1 MPTTLLIDWSP
12 RLLKVIQFNIESQ
25 LKTQRGEKRP
35 YGVGLL
41 IAGYD
46 SSGPKL
52 YRTCPSGNYYEYH
65 CVAIGSR
72 CQTANTFLENKFD
85 LLDNATPDELITIAI
100 GAMKKAQDMEI
111 NAYNTAISI
120 VGVDTDFKV
129 FTSEE
134 LDKYFSGM
142 EIA

>member
-1 MPTTLLIDWSP
+1 LP
-12 RLLKVIQFNIESQ
+12 KVLYSYLESQ

-41 IAGYD
+41 IAGCD
-46 SSGPKL
+46 STGPKL

-65 CVAIGSR
+65 CIAIGSR
-72 CQTANTFLENKFD
+72 CQTANTFLENK
-85 LLDNATPDELITIAI
+85 LEQLDNATPDELIKIAI

-111 NAYNTAISI
+111 NAFNTAISI

-134 LDKYFSGM
+134 LDKHFTGM

>member
-1 MPTTLLIDWSP
+1 M
-12 RLLKVIQFNIESQ
+12 LKVSLFNPESQ
-25 LKTQRGEKRP
+25 LKTQRGDKRP

-41 IAGYD
+41 ISGFD

-65 CVAIGSR
+65 CTAIGSR
-72 CQTANTFLENKFD
+72 CQTANTYLENHFD
-85 LLDNATPDELITIAI
+85 QLDNATPDELIKIAI

-111 NAYNTAISI
+111 NAYNTAVSI
-120 VGVDTDFKV
+120 VGIDTDYKV
-129 FTSEE
+129 LPTEE
-134 LDKYFSGM
+134 LNKYFNGM